1 MMAIESTETAQEPNT
16 TTEVRLE
23 GDPST
28 AETEN
33 IAAETASDAEV
44 TSAATATEND
54 IPPQEEE
61 KRDSTSKTAQENV
74 AATAENDNSEVKT
87 PDDIDPFIAKVC
99 ETIQH
104 EVEDEELDKFL
115 RAHIKPFREEWDTWR
130 AEAKDAY
137 LHMMASQLV
146 QRKAAKTRIMIYEE
160 FKLPVPSAQ
169 TKLFESIKQSQV
181 KPKRCIPVLLLPP
194 NLRPTYSLKK

>member
-1 MMAIESTETAQEPNT
+1 MAEDLTQETP
-16 TTEVRLE
+16 
-23 GDPST
+23 
-28 AETEN
+28 
-33 IAAETASDAEV
+33 DA
-44 TSAATATEND
+44 T
-54 IPPQEEE
+54 
-61 KRDSTSKTAQENV
+61 STSSVPESVDATENV
-74 AATAENDNSEVKT
+74 AANQEAEVSANSDNASDAPVNASADSAPVDEAPATQADAPAVPSEGDT
-87 PDDIDPFIAKVC
+87 NQAPQEPDDIQPFIAKVC

-104 EVEDEELDKFL
+104 EVEDEEVDKFL
-115 RAHIKPFREEWDTWR
+115 RAHIKPLREEWDTWR

-181 KPKRCIPVLLLPP
+181 KPKKCIPVLLLPP

>member
-1 MMAIESTETAQEPNT
+1 MANE
-16 TTEVRLE
+16 TTEVAQELSNASDE
-23 GDPST
+23 AVQGTTLPV
-28 AETEN
+28 ETEISTSAPPADN
-33 IAAETASDAEV
+33 VGGSVTAAEETNASPPAEV
-44 TSAATATEND
+44 AEGASTKAESAQNE
-54 IPPQEEE
+54 P
-61 KRDSTSKTAQENV
+61 DSN
-74 AATAENDNSEVKT
+74 NEVKE
-87 PDDIDPFIAKVC
+87 PDDIDALIAKVC

-104 EVEDEELDKFL
+104 EVEDKELNKFL

>member
-1 MMAIESTETAQEPNT
+1 MATESTEKAQELNT
-16 TTEVRLE
+16 TNEVGLE
-23 GDPST
+23 GNHST

-33 IAAETASDAEV
+33 IAAETASAAEV
-44 TSAATATEND
+44 TSAATEND
-54 IPPQEEE
+54 TLPLEEE
-61 KRDSTSKTAQENV
+61 KQDSSSKTVQENA
-74 AATAENDNSEVKT
+74 AATAENKNAEVNT

-115 RAHIKPFREEWDTWR
+115 RAHIKPFREDWDTWR

-146 QRKAAKTRIMIYEE
+146 QRKAAKTRIMIYEK

-169 TKLFESIKQSQV
+169 TKLFESLKQSQV

>member
-1 MMAIESTETAQEPNT
+1 MANE
-16 TTEVRLE
+16 TTEVAQELNNASDE
-23 GDPST
+23 AVQGTTSPVETEISTSEPSADNDAGSATAPEKTNASPST
-28 AETEN
+28 DVAEGASTE
-33 IAAETASDAEV
+33 AE
-44 TSAATATEND
+44 SAQNE
-54 IPPQEEE
+54 
-61 KRDSTSKTAQENV
+61 
-74 AATAENDNSEVKT
+74 
-87 PDDIDPFIAKVC
+87 PDDIDAFIAKVC

-104 EVEDEELDKFL
+104 EVEDQELDKFL
-115 RAHIKPFREEWDTWR
+115 RAHIKPFREEWETWR

-146 QRKAAKTRIMIYEE
+146 QRKAAKTRIMMYEE

-169 TKLFESIKQSQV
+169 TKLFESIQQSQV

>member
-1 MMAIESTETAQEPNT
+1 MAEDLTQETP
-16 TTEVRLE
+16 
-23 GDPST
+23 
-28 AETEN
+28 
-33 IAAETASDAEV
+33 DA
-44 TSAATATEND
+44 T
-54 IPPQEEE
+54 
-61 KRDSTSKTAQENV
+61 STSSVPESVDAAENV
-74 AATAENDNSEVKT
+74 AANQEAEVSANSDNASDAPVNASADSAPVDEASATQADAPAVPSEGDT
-87 PDDIDPFIAKVC
+87 NQAPQEPDDIQPFIAKVC

-104 EVEDEELDKFL
+104 EVEDEEVDKFL
-115 RAHIKPFREEWDTWR
+115 RAHIKPLREEWDTWR

>member
-1 MMAIESTETAQEPNT
+1 MAEEDTKATQDPTSTIEVPEGVSAPAEALSATEAQEASTESPSEATPEPAPD
-16 TTEVRLE
+16 V
-23 GDPST
+23 
-28 AETEN
+28 A
-33 IAAETASDAEV
+33 AAETPSTQDRQAASSATNESEAPKEPDA
-44 TSAATATEND
+44 
-54 IPPQEEE
+54 IQ
-61 KRDSTSKTAQENV
+61 
-74 AATAENDNSEVKT
+74 
-87 PDDIDPFIAKVC
+87 PFIDKVF

-104 EVEDEELDKFL
+104 EVDIEELGKFL

>member
-1 MMAIESTETAQEPNT
+1 MAIETTEATQDLNPSTSEVGLEAAPSSIETETNAS
-16 TTEVRLE
+16 
-23 GDPST
+23 D
-28 AETEN
+28 A
-33 IAAETASDAEV
+33 ASDAEL
-44 TSAATATEND
+44 TSSASETEND
-54 IPPQEEE
+54 TPSAEEATP
-61 KRDSTSKTAQENV
+61 DSSSGTVQAD
-74 AATAENDNSEVKT
+74 AAANAEEVSTEVKT

-104 EVEDEELDKFL
+104 EVDDAELDKFL

>member
-1 MMAIESTETAQEPNT
+1 MAEDLTQETP
-16 TTEVRLE
+16 
-23 GDPST
+23 
-28 AETEN
+28 
-33 IAAETASDAEV
+33 DA
-44 TSAATATEND
+44 T
-54 IPPQEEE
+54 
-61 KRDSTSKTAQENV
+61 STSNVPESVDAAENV
-74 AATAENDNSEVKT
+74 AANLEAEVSANSDNVSDSPVNASADSAPVDEAPATQADAPALPSEGDT
-87 PDDIDPFIAKVC
+87 NQAPQEPDDIQPFIAKVC

-104 EVEDEELDKFL
+104 EVEDEEVDKFL
-115 RAHIKPFREEWDTWR
+115 RAHIKPLREEWDTWR

>member
-1 MMAIESTETAQEPNT
+1 MAEELTQETP
-16 TTEVRLE
+16 
-23 GDPST
+23 
-28 AETEN
+28 
-33 IAAETASDAEV
+33 DA
-44 TSAATATEND
+44 T
-54 IPPQEEE
+54 
-61 KRDSTSKTAQENV
+61 STSNVPEGVDAGENV
-74 AATAENDNSEVKT
+74 AANQEAKASDNTNDAPVNASAEIDQVDQAPAAETDATAVTTDDDTTQTPQE
-87 PDDIDPFIAKVC
+87 PDDIQPLIAKVC

-104 EVEDEELDKFL
+104 EVDDEELDKLL

-146 QRKAAKTRIMIYEE
+146 QRKAAKTRIMMYEE

-169 TKLFESIKQSQV
+169 TKLFESIQRSQV
-181 KPKRCIPVLLLPP
+181 KPKKCIPVLLLPP